1 MIRKQE
7 IGQFMDDFASD
18 KPAPGGGSAA
28 ALSGTLAAVA
38 TCMVGSLTVGKEDYA
53 DVQGEMEEL
62 IEITNGLKDDYL
74 DLVNQD
80 IEVFNSYMDAL
91 KMPKKTSEE
100 KEKRTKA
107 LKKASKKA
115 TEVPFTMAKKSIEVL
130 EQALIAAE
138 KGNTHAVSD
147 AGVGAI
153 EAWAALEAAELN
165 VNINL
170 AAIKDEDYVADK
182 RAEMKE
188 LKEKAQELKA
198 EVLEITNQKIG

>member
-28 ALSGTLAAVA
+28 ALSGALAAAA

-53 DVQGEMEEL
+53 DVQDEMEEL
-62 IEITNGLKDDYL
+62 IETTTALKEDYL

-80 IEVFNSYMDAL
+80 IEVFNAYMDAL
-91 KMPKKTSEE
+91 KMPKETSEE
-100 KEKRTKA
+100 KEKRSEA
-107 LKKASKKA
+107 LKEASKKA
-115 TEVPFTMAKKSIEVL
+115 TEVPFAMAKKSIGIL
-130 EQALIAAE
+130 EQALFAA
-138 KGNTHAVSD
+138 KNGNTHAVSD

-170 AAIKDEDYVADK
+170 AAMNDEDYVAEK

-188 LKEKAQELKA
+188 LKEEAKELKA